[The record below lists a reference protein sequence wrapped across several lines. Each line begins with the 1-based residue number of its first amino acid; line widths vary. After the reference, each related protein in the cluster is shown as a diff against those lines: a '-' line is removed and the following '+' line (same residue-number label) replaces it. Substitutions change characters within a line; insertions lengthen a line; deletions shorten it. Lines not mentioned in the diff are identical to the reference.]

1 MKRLTTILLCLCM
14 VLFTAA
20 PVLAVDYNLG
30 KCTANLSSAV
40 SNNYSVNWYNFM
52 SPYSPYA
59 TNLQEPS
66 KILGLTSDNS
76 VTLKMD
82 YQLRDDSMVKGKSQ
96 SANMQIWHWNPSNY
110 SWTSE
115 GGVGKSK
122 GSATYGRYNLQDVLS
137 KMTWWGSGSRAVK
150 YKIQADAKS
159 GSTTTKYRYL
169 WIVRTPSNATDAYK
183 AGPRWM
189 VSRYDRSALY
199 NELGNGWQQLGT
211 SPTGNDFKSGM
222 DEIIRLGSGFIMP
235 TKTDLAVEV
244 GLDAIGIINTA
255 WVGSSTVAEATTPAG
270 IIYQGFS
277 WVMTAN
283 NLLGQGLKDAV
294 IAATNP
300 LIIQNAAH
308 GYSSLTTSLKTVA
321 NAARDEADAL
331 QAVLYSNGS
340 VTNWQTKLAAEQTAI
355 DDALE
360 AINGTPGV
368 NGSGARNSVNN
379 YCNGF
384 QAYANLPGVGST
396 AASAEQARTYLNQ
409 YLDGIQNQLNFD
421 KALIDKA
428 CSQ

>member
-1 MKRLTTILLCLCM
+1 MKRLTTVLLCVCLILLM
-14 VLFTAA
+14 SA
-20 PVLAVDYNLG
+20 PVSAVDYNLG

-40 SNNYSVNWYNFM
+40 SNSYTVNWYNFM
-52 SPYSPYA
+52 SPYSPYT

-82 YQLRDDSMVKGKSQ
+82 YQLRDDSMVKGQSQ
-96 SANMQIWHWNPSNY
+96 AANMQIWHWNPSSY

-115 GGVGKSK
+115 GSVGQSK
-122 GSATYGRYNLQDVLS
+122 GSSKYSRYNLQGVLT
-137 KMTWWGSGSRAVK
+137 KMTWWGSSSKVVK
-150 YKIQADAKS
+150 YKVQADAKS
-159 GSTTTKYRYL
+159 GSTITKYRYL
-169 WIVRTPSNATDAYK
+169 WIVRTPGNASDAYK

-199 NELGNGWQQLGT
+199 YELGNNWQALGS
-211 SPTGNDFKSGM
+211 SPTGSSFKNGM

-235 TKTDLAVEV
+235 TKTDLAVAV

-255 WVGSSTVAEATTPAG
+255 WVGSSTIAEATTPAG
-270 IIYQGFS
+270 VIYQGFS

-283 NLLGQGLKDAV
+283 NLLGQGLKDSIV
-294 IAATNP
+294 AATKP
-300 LIIQNAAH
+300 LMIKNAAS
-308 GYSSLTTSLKTVA
+308 GYSSLTSSLKSVA

-340 VTNWQTKLAAEQTAI
+340 VSNWEAKLAAEQTAI
-355 DDALE
+355 DNALT
-360 AINGTPGV
+360 AINGT
-368 NGSGARNSVNN
+368 NGSGGARNSVNT

-384 QAYANLPGVGST
+384 ATWSSVPGVGSAD
-396 AASAEQARTYLNQ
+396 AAAAEQARIYLNQ